1 MEKEE
6 EEEDGE
12 GGDVNSK
19 KLVLQP
25 LPTVKGPN
33 SMQNIEYSLSFFH
46 IFSLSFSFSIY
57 IYTHNYLACARTLPI
72 PSHSLLSVA
81 CHTHTPPLMY
91 CT

>member
-1 MEKEE
+1 MKLAPLPQEITKPNAEAVTASIEAGGGQMEKEE

-57 IYTHNYLACARTLPI
+57 IYT
-72 PSHSLLSVA
+72 
-81 CHTHTPPLMY
+81 
-91 CT
+91 